1 MGMTW
6 TNSRRQ
12 WRTEE
17 LGVLQFMRSRRVRH
31 DLGTEQQQHALVFI
45 DTYRVCVVVGILYYG
60 VSLLFSSWLCIKR
73 HHVDRLTTWWE
84 HLPRKLTNATN
95 QGLFVFFFFGSLF
108 SASTSTLLPLTKDK
122 WDQFLIPRSLQFSGR
137 TTHTHTHTRLAWTK
151 TEWNVLNR
159 AMDSSQEVGVWDLT
173 DLPSD
178 VGHKMKWFIDE
189 TQNICFTI

>member
-1 MGMTW
+1 MRWLDSITDSMGMTW

-95 QGLFVFFFFGSLF
+95 QGLFVFFFFWKLVF
-108 SASTSTLLPLTKDK
+108 SIYQHTTATN
-122 WDQFLIPRSLQFSGR
+122 QRQMRS
-137 TTHTHTHTRLAWTK
+137 
-151 TEWNVLNR
+151 VL
-159 AMDSSQEVGVWDLT
+159 DSQKFAIQW
-173 DLPSD
+173 
-178 VGHKMKWFIDE
+178 
-189 TQNICFTI
+189 